1 MSLTPSSFTPGSLTP
16 SYLTSGAYTKIFVD
30 MDTVKQMLSRL
41 MSNLDEFPDPTA
53 VAKTSGPNADV
64 AARYSGALEK
74 AAERAS
80 DATRLAREELLSM
93 DQTIRE
99 VVAALTAQDAGAVT
113 EANQLNKFI
122 DDAAADVA
130 AEENSGATST
140 AIPQGAGSNSAKK
153 R

>member
-1 MSLTPSSFTPGSLTP
+1 MSLTPSSFTPSSLTP

-53 VAKTSGPNADV
+53 VAKTSGPSASV
-64 AARYSGALEK
+64 AGPYSKALGD
-74 AAERAS
+74 AANRAS
-80 DATRLAREELLSM
+80 KATDDARKQLLEM

-99 VVAALTAQDAGAVT
+99 VVAALTAQDAGAVAD
-113 EANQLNKFI
+113 ANQLNKFI

-130 AEENSGATST
+130 AEETAATRADANTS
-140 AIPQGAGSNSAKK
+140 ANVAFGSLS
-153 R
+153 